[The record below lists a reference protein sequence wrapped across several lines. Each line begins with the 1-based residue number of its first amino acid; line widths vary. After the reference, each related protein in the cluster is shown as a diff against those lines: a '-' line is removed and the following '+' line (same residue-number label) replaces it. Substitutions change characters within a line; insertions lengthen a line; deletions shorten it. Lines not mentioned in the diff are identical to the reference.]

1 MSAHGSFEGAAD
13 LTHDEWLQEAIN
25 AYARERL
32 SVEVNFREL
41 APDIKPGADRFTH
54 LIHPYPAKLLASIPH
69 IFLRCQTILPAR
81 GRVLDPFCGSGTVL
95 LEAALAGHRAD
106 GADAN
111 PLARRIAAAKLTA
124 IDEEVLEAELEV
136 ILGKALDSAP
146 PPDVVNLKHWFGE
159 EVIERLAAI
168 RSAVAAIDDDGVR
181 GFFEICLSSCA
192 RKVSLADPRLSV
204 PVKINRDRLGSYGAQ
219 GAKVIE
225 RLDLITGGK
234 VAPTF
239 ASIARQNIARVRA
252 LAEAA
257 PGTTPPRLFD
267 DARALGDRRYDLVI
281 TSPPYVGAQKYVRA
295 SSLGLGWLGLTPGG
309 RLRELEKLNIG
320 REHYAKAEYVNVQQT
335 GCAAADT
342 VIAEVRKSNPLR
354 AHIASNYLV
363 EMRAAFKEMARVTA
377 DGGWL
382 VLISGQNLICNLCF
396 DTPAYLEAMASD
408 HGFETKARLVDDI
421 RSRGLMTKRN
431 RTAGV
436 ISQEIV
442 AVMQKRR
449 G

>member
-1 MSAHGSFEGAAD
+1 M
-13 LTHDEWLQEAIN
+13 N
-25 AYARERL
+25 AYAREKL

-41 APDIKPGADRFTH
+41 APDIKVGGDRFTH
-54 LIHPYPAKLLASIPH
+54 LIHPYPAKLLASIPYV
-69 IFLRCQTILPAR
+69 FLRCPSILPAG

-95 LEAALAGHRAD
+95 LEAALAGHQAD

-111 PLARRIAAAKLTA
+111 PLARRIAAAKLT
-124 IDEEVLEAELEV
+124 IVDEETLESA
-136 ILGKALDSAP
+136 LGAIEKRIPDSAP
-146 PPDVVNLKHWFGE
+146 PPDVVNLRHWYGE
-159 EVIERLAAI
+159 DVIKRLSAI
-168 RSAVAAIDDDGVR
+168 RSAVAAIGDDRVR
-181 GFFEICLSSCA
+181 RFFEICLSSCA

-204 PVKINRDRLGSYGAQ
+204 PVKINRDRLAVYGSK

-225 RLDLITGGK
+225 RLDLIDGRQVG
-234 VAPTF
+234 PTF
-239 ASIARQNIARVRA
+239 AAIAGQNIARVRA
-252 LAEAA
+252 LAQAA
-257 PGTTPPRLFD
+257 PDAVPPLLLD

-295 SSLGLGWLGLTPGG
+295 SSLSLGWLGLTPGG

-320 REHYAKAEYVNVQQT
+320 REHYAKAEYRERQET
-335 GCAAADT
+335 GCAEADA
-342 VIAEVRKSNPLR
+342 VIAEVRKANPLR

-363 EMRAAFKEMARVTA
+363 EMRAAFGELARVTA

-382 VLISGQNLICNLCF
+382 VLISGQNLICGQRF
-396 DTPAYLEAMASD
+396 DTPAYLEELGRER
-408 HGFETKARLVDDI
+408 GFETRARLVDDI

-436 ISQEIV
+436 ISQEV
-442 AVMQKRR
+442 VTVMRKSR